1 MSNTETNTDSFAFI
15 VSDGPKVPRSA
26 RTTIRRQAMKDVGI
40 ARKMRG
46 NYGRANRRQ
55 VLEYVLDAS
64 PTVNGDPG
72 DVSLPHAGD
81 ASGDSSS
88 TLADVDE
95 YFPRASRVTTGAT
108 RQSLAPFDLLSSSVS
123 SCPAY
128 QSARSKFGVELSDL
142 GVLTNFN
149 VGNGTIA
156 VIAAD
161 PSRLITLLGRH
172 QWSYL
177 EFVPARYGHSKCL
190 TAATDALLAR
200 VQHVLS
206 PNKSLGTN
214 CSRFYGR
221 ALRSLQDALMDNKT
235 AVEADVL
242 AATQLIALHELLDGS
257 HSTAWS
263 HHVEGSARLI
273 KYRSPDRFKTEYEK
287 ALFAAHVGAIVSESL
302 VNNTSCYLKQ
312 PEWVKVFVSLKQD
325 TPFLTDRSPLAI
337 DARLAMFGIPGLWR
351 DIDGVVNSPGYCV
364 CAPMDTL
371 ASRGRQIHQA
381 LVDWLEDYNAHC
393 VRLSFVQ
400 PSACELS
407 LRRELFGAVIEC
419 LALVKR
425 LLATVYES
433 SRLALEPE
441 VQALAQLILDLQK
454 QSSFKH
460 SWLFSGHEAGVA
472 YTMILTKDQWEEDVS
487 GEDANV
493 RIEAA
498 RKRYN
503 AWSNTL
509 RMTN

>member
-15 VSDGPKVPRSA
+15 ISDGPKVPRSA
-26 RTTIRRQAMKDVGI
+26 RTTIRKQAMKDVGI
-40 ARKMRG
+40 ARKKRG

-55 VLEYVLDAS
+55 VLESVADAS
-64 PTVNGDPG
+64 PLVDRDPG
-72 DVSLPHAGD
+72 DVSLPCTGT
-81 ASGDSSS
+81 ASDDSSS
-88 TLADVDE
+88 TLADIDE
-95 YFPRASRVTTGAT
+95 YFPRTSRVTGAT
-108 RQSLAPFDLLSSSVS
+108 QQSLAPFDLLSSSMS

-128 QSARSKFGVELSDL
+128 QFARSRFDVELSDL

-149 VGNGTIA
+149 VGKSTIA

-161 PSRLITLLGRH
+161 PSRLLTLLGRH

-177 EFVPARYGHSKCL
+177 EFVPARYGHSECL

-214 CSRFYGR
+214 CNRFYGR
-221 ALRSLQDALMDNKT
+221 ALRTLQDALMDNKT

-257 HSTAWS
+257 HSAAWS

-273 KYRSPDRFKTEYEK
+273 KYRSSDRFKTEYEK

-312 PEWVKVFVSLKQD
+312 PEWVNVFLSLKQD

-351 DIDGVVNSPGYCV
+351 DIDEVVNSPGYCV
-364 CAPMDTL
+364 CAPMDL
-371 ASRGRQIHQA
+371 LESRGRQIHQA

-393 VRLSFVQ
+393 VRLSFTQ
-400 PSACELS
+400 SSACELS
-407 LRRELFGAVIEC
+407 LRRELFGSVVEC
-419 LALVKR
+419 LSLVKR
-425 LLATVYES
+425 LLATVCES

-487 GEDANV
+487 EEDASV

-503 AWSNTL
+503 AWSKTL
-509 RMTN
+509 RMID

>member
-1 MSNTETNTDSFAFI
+1 MSTTETNTDSFAFI

-26 RTTIRRQAMKDVGI
+26 RTIIRKQAMKDVGI
-40 ARKMRG
+40 ARKKRG

-55 VLEYVLDAS
+55 VLGSMADAS
-64 PTVNGDPG
+64 PVVDGDPSN
-72 DVSLPHAGD
+72 VSVPCAEDG
-81 ASGDSSS
+81 SGDSSS
-88 TLADVDE
+88 TLADIDE
-95 YFPRASRVTTGAT
+95 YIPRPSRVTDAT
-108 RQSLAPFDLLSSSVS
+108 QRSLVPFDLLSSRMN

-128 QSARSKFGVELSDL
+128 QSARSRFGVELSDL

-149 VGNGTIA
+149 VGKSTIA
-156 VIAAD
+156 IIAAD

-200 VQHVLS
+200 VQFVLS
-206 PNKSLGTN
+206 PNETLGTN
-214 CSRFYGR
+214 CGRFYGR
-221 ALRSLQDALMDNKT
+221 ALRTLQDALMDNKT

-273 KYRSPDRFKTEYEK
+273 KYRSPDRFRTEYEK
-287 ALFAAHVGAIVSESL
+287 ALFAAHVGAIVSECL

-312 PEWVKVFVSLKQD
+312 PEWVNVFTSLKQD

-351 DIDGVVNSPGYCV
+351 DIDEVVNSPGYYV

-371 ASRGRQIHQA
+371 ESRGRQIHQA

-393 VRLSFVQ
+393 VRFSLVR

-419 LALVKR
+419 LSLVKR
-425 LLATVYES
+425 LLATVCES

-441 VQALAQLILDLQK
+441 IQALAQLILDLQK
-454 QSSFKH
+454 QPSYKH

-487 GEDANV
+487 GEDAHV

-503 AWSNTL
+503 AWSKTL
-509 RMTN
+509 RITD

>member
-1 MSNTETNTDSFAFI
+1 MSTTETNTDSFAFI
-15 VSDGPKVPRSA
+15 VSDGPKVPHNA
-26 RTTIRRQAMKDVGI
+26 RTIIRKQAMRDVGI
-40 ARKMRG
+40 ARKKRG
-46 NYGRANRRQ
+46 NYSRANRRQ
-55 VLEYVLDAS
+55 MPESMADAS
-64 PTVNGDPG
+64 PVVGSDSG
-72 DVSLPHAGD
+72 DVSVPCAED

-88 TLADVDE
+88 KLVDVDE
-95 YFPRASRVTTGAT
+95 YVPRASPVSDAT
-108 RQSLAPFDLLSSSVS
+108 QQSLAPFDLLSSNMS

-128 QSARSKFGVELSDL
+128 QSARSRFGVELSDL

-149 VGNGTIA
+149 VGKSTIG

-161 PSRLITLLGRH
+161 PSRLVTLLGRH

-200 VQHVLS
+200 AQHVLS
-206 PNKSLGTN
+206 PNKSFGTSR
-214 CSRFYGR
+214 SRFYGR
-221 ALRSLQDALMDNKT
+221 ALRTLQDALMDNKT
-235 AVEADVL
+235 AVDADVL

-257 HSTAWS
+257 HSAAWS
-263 HHVEGSARLI
+263 YHVEGSARPI

-312 PEWVKVFVSLKQD
+312 PEWVDVFTSLKQD

-351 DIDGVVNSPGYCV
+351 DIDEVVNSPGYCV
-364 CAPMDTL
+364 CAPMDIL
-371 ASRGRQIHQA
+371 ESRGRQIHQA
-381 LVDWLEDYNAHC
+381 LVNWLEDCNAHC
-393 VRLSFVQ
+393 VRLSFTQ
-400 PSACELS
+400 PSAYYWPPSC
-407 LRRELFGAVIEC
+407 
-419 LALVKR
+419 
-425 LLATVYES
+425 ES

-441 VQALAQLILDLQK
+441 VQGLAQLILDLQK

-487 GEDANV
+487 GEDADV

-503 AWSNTL
+503 AWSKTL
-509 RMTN
+509 RMTD